1 MNLAQII
8 SDHCMNTRF
17 SLLFQVQAALK
28 RQWNQYQAQRWSGRR
43 RANRAANA
51 AAATAAAAAA
61 LAEAPQ
67 MPVYICHQEP
77 RNEPTNNLGEEGAE
91 VTAMEGVEVIAM
103 EGDEVIVTEGAEV
116 IAMEIIEQESSA
128 WIWRKYSIVITE
140 PSFPG
145 RKTNHAFTVISI
157 LPGANISFVRIIK
170 CICP

>member
-8 SDHCMNTRF
+8 SDNCMDTRF

-91 VTAMEGVEVIAM
+91 VTAMEGAEVITMEGAEVIAM
-103 EGDEVIVTEGAEV
+103 EGAEVTVMEGAEV

-128 WIWRKYSIVITE
+128 
-140 PSFPG
+140 
-145 RKTNHAFTVISI
+145 
-157 LPGANISFVRIIK
+157 
-170 CICP
+170 